1 MRLLGRSAV
10 AAKADVVGVA
20 MGRGIFLSDVVTI
33 TGYGLGL
40 WWCSGGPGWA
50 ALASMG
56 CDELDGALARRMG
69 TTSESGTAMDWG
81 ADIALTPLAMLRL
94 SRDLGKP
101 EVAAVGAPVALAVQA
116 KLKGAG
122 VRPPVLSARAVIML
136 AALALE
142 ERRRRLGLP
151 ARDNPTDSPRR
162 PRKGRR

>member
-1 MRLLGRSAV
+1 MGTET
-10 AAKADVVGVA
+10 DVVGVV
-20 MGRGIFLSDVVTI
+20 MVRGISLSDVVTI

-50 ALASMG
+50 ALASLG
-56 CDELDGALARRMG
+56 CDELDEAIARRMG
-69 TTSESGTAMDWG
+69 TTSDSGAAMDWG

-116 KLKGAG
+116 KLKSSGA
-122 VRPPVLSARAVIML
+122 RPPVLSARAVIML

>member
-1 MRLLGRSAV
+1 VGTET
-10 AAKADVVGVA
+10 DVVGVV
-20 MGRGIFLSDVVTI
+20 MVRGISLSDVVTI

-50 ALASMG
+50 ALASLG
-56 CDELDGALARRMG
+56 CDELDEAIARRMG
-69 TTSESGTAMDWG
+69 TTSDSGAAMDWG

-116 KLKGAG
+116 KLKSSGA
-122 VRPPVLSARAVIML
+122 RPPVLSARAVIML

>member
-1 MRLLGRSAV
+1 MSSKISLA
-10 AAKADVVGVA
+10 
-20 MGRGIFLSDVVTI
+20 DVVTI

-56 CDELDGALARRMG
+56 CDELDGAIARRMG
-69 TTSESGTAMDWG
+69 TTSESGAAMDWG